1 MVACHIKTIIITET
15 PRNLLLLTHNILKL
29 CPSYSPVRGCY
40 FVYFQPCNKWQRSN
54 VWMTSLLFCCPYR
67 ETHIVTNSDI
77 PMSGYP
83 ADLRSKN
90 EVISLKNTE
99 LVRRGQNH
107 AYYLLLDRIL
117 SFFILLKHLPDC
129 RFDSRELGRTPQL

>member
-1 MVACHIKTIIITET
+1 
-15 PRNLLLLTHNILKL
+15 
-29 CPSYSPVRGCY
+29 
-40 FVYFQPCNKWQRSN
+40 
-54 VWMTSLLFCCPYR
+54 MTSLLFCCPYR